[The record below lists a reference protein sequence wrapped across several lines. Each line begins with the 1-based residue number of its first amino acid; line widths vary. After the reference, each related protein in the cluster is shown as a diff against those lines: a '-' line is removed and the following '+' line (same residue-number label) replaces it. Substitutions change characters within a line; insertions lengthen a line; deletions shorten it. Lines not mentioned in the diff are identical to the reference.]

1 MEKMKLKN
9 TRILVLAAM
18 LVAMNIVLARVLS
31 IQAGPYIRITFS
43 QIPIYLCSLWFGPLL
58 GGVSGFLGDLIGSI
72 IQGYAPN
79 PFISMAA
86 ILTGVLPGVMKKF
99 VFHNQITW
107 WKLGIV
113 FALNGIFGSLGLTT
127 LGLHIY
133 YGTPWAVLYATRPI
147 QTVALTVS
155 NTILVTLLYKSVLT
169 QMIQQTA
176 ARTANPSG
184 RK

>member
-1 MEKMKLKN
+1 MEKTNLKN
-9 TRILVLAAM
+9 TKILVFAAM
-18 LVAMNIVLARVLS
+18 LVAMNIVLSRVLS

-43 QIPIYLCSLWFGPLL
+43 QIPIYLCSLWFGPVI
-58 GGVSGFLGDLIGSI
+58 GGLSGFLGDLIGTL

-86 ILTGVLPGVMKKF
+86 ILTGVLPGVMKRF
-99 VFHNQITW
+99 AFHNQISW

-113 FALNGIFGSLGLTT
+113 FVMNGLIGSLGLTT

-133 YGTPWAVLYATRPI
+133 YGTAWAVLYATRPI
-147 QTVALTVS
+147 QTAALTVS

-169 QMIQQTA
+169 QMIQQSVVGISSV
-176 ARTANPSG
+176 PG